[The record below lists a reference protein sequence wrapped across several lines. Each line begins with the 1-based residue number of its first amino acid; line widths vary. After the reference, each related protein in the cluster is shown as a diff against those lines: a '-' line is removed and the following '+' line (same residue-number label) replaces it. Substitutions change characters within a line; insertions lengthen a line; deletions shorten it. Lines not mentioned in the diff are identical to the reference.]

1 MKGMGFL
8 TRIMAV
14 TLGVLI
20 MTSDDAAARDE
31 RGKLI
36 RPKDDSW
43 LKATTIKDLC
53 ERCPERIDLLLAAL
67 DLDRAGLDGVKQA
80 VDKGDKAAACRE
92 LLAY

>member
-1 MKGMGFL
+1 MKNKNVY
-8 TRIMAV
+8 RIAYLIAV
-14 TLGVLI
+14 LAILLVTQI
-20 MTSDDAAARDE
+20 TTARDE

-43 LKATTIKDLC
+43 LKATTIKDVC

-80 VDKGDKAAACRE
+80 VDKGDKAAACRA